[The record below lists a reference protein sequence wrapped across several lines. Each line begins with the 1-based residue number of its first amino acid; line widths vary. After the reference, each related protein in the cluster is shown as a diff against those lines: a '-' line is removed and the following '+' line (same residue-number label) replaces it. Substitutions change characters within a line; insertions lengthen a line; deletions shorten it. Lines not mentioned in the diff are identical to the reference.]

1 MCFDTSW
8 RFSPRRRQNSVAWLS
23 RRDVAHKRGVHLHR
37 SIWGLPRVQN
47 KLNSKNNWDA
57 IICPARLELRWHT
70 DLLAFQ
76 NTENKKRRSVKK
88 YSIIDQRSIKFRMN
102 LWGYCFFQNANQKLQ
117 RFLPWNIVCT
127 YVFHCWSWD
136 KKCSQPV
143 KAVSSIS
150 DKIPGIPYTQWFTF
164 VFWYFGGQWVKKLS
178 GGAFLLF
185 LLICRC
191 FFPKIF
197 YPIMYFVCMY
207 KTKKICLHFALWLQK
222 GTDLIYSLK
231 LPRQTTE
238 GANIF

>member
-1 MCFDTSW
+1 M
-8 RFSPRRRQNSVAWLS
+8 
-23 RRDVAHKRGVHLHR
+23 
-37 SIWGLPRVQN
+37 
-47 KLNSKNNWDA
+47 
-57 IICPARLELRWHT
+57 
-70 DLLAFQ
+70 
-76 NTENKKRRSVKK
+76 
-88 YSIIDQRSIKFRMN
+88 
-102 LWGYCFFQNANQKLQ
+102 
-117 RFLPWNIVCT
+117 

-136 KKCSQPV
+136 QKCSQPV

-207 KTKKICLHFALWLQK
+207 KTKKICLHQFAFCIM
-222 GTDLIYSLK
+222 IYSLK
-231 LPRQTTE
+231 LPRQRGQIFSKNRFSE
-238 GANIF
+238 LMFRSQNKNISQCQLKSLYRIHAGRCLW